1 MKYEFPVTKNP
12 NPKPKP
18 DPNTLAFGAT
28 FTDHMFTMDY
38 DEGQGWHDG
47 KIIPYGDIQISP
59 AASVLHY
66 AQMMF
71 EGMKAYK
78 TEDGHVLLFRPDMN
92 AKRLNRTN
100 ERICIPEM
108 DEELF
113 LAAVKA
119 TVKEDAGLGTE
130 RTVHVALHPAVHHCG
145 RPRAWRKGCKALSLY
160 DNPFARQVRTM
171 RRTVASFRPRAF
183 LSRTNTSA
191 RRMAALAMPRLAAT
205 MPEACAHRRRQ
216 RNPTA
221 TMFSGSTQSNI
232 SMWKKSARPTR
243 FFMIGDEIV
252 TAPLAGNH
260 FTGHHARFSYNA
272 AQRVGGS
279 RKRTE
284 DRNWK
289 RLLKP
294 RKKAPSKEAFA
305 SGTAAVI
312 SPMGLLHYLGDEYT
326 ISDRKVGEIS
336 QKLYDTITGY
346 QTGKLEDTHNW
357 IVRVV

>member
-18 DPNTLAFGAT
+18 DPNTLTFGAT

-47 KIIPYGDIQISP
+47 KIIPYGNIQISP

-78 TEDGHVLLFRPDMN
+78 TEDGRVLLFRPDMN

-119 TVKEDAGLGTE
+119 TVKEDADWVPSEPFT
-130 RTVHVALHPAVHHCG
+130 
-145 RPRAWRKGCKALSLY
+145 SLY
-160 DNPFARQVRTM
+160 IRPFIIADDPALGVKAAKHYRFMIILCPSGPYYAANRGKLSTTRIYVEDEYIRAAHGGTGYAKVGGNYAGSL
-171 RRTVASFRPRAF
+171 RASKKAKESDCNDV
-183 LSRTNTSA
+183 LW
-191 RRMAALAMPRLAAT
+191 LDAM
-205 MPEACAHRRRQ
+205 EHKYVEEV
-216 RNPTA
+216 
-221 TMFSGSTQSNI
+221 GSSN
-232 SMWKKSARPTR
+232 A

-252 TAPLAGNH
+252 TAPLAG
-260 FTGHHARFSYNA
+260 TILPGITRDS
-272 AQRVGGS
+272 VI
-279 RKRTE
+279 T
-284 DRNWK
+284 
-289 RLLKP
+289 LLKEWGIP
-294 RKKAPSKEAFA
+294 VSERKIAIDDIIAAAKKGTLREAFA

>member
-47 KIIPYGDIQISP
+47 KIIPYGDISISP

-78 TEDGHVLLFRPDMN
+78 AEDGRVLLFRPEMN
-92 AKRLNRTN
+92 ARRLNRTN

-113 LAAVKA
+113 LTAVKA
-119 TVKEDAGLGTE
+119 TVGADADWVPSEPFT
-130 RTVHVALHPAVHHCG
+130 
-145 RPRAWRKGCKALSLY
+145 SLY
-160 DNPFARQVRTM
+160 IRPFIIADDPALGVKAAKHYRFMIILCPSGPYYAANRGKLSTTRIFVEDEYIRAAHGGTGYAKVGGNYAGSL
-171 RRTVASFRPRAF
+171 RASKKAKEFDCNDVLWLDAI
-183 LSRTNTSA
+183 
-191 RRMAALAMPRLAAT
+191 
-205 MPEACAHRRRQ
+205 EHRYVEEV
-216 RNPTA
+216 
-221 TMFSGSTQSNI
+221 GSSN
-232 SMWKKSARPTR
+232 A
-243 FFMIGDEIV
+243 FFMIGDEII
-252 TAPLAGNH
+252 TAPLAG
-260 FTGHHARFSYNA
+260 TILPGITRDS
-272 AQRVGGS
+272 VI
-279 RKRTE
+279 T
-284 DRNWK
+284 
-289 RLLKP
+289 LLKEWGVSVCE
-294 RKKAPSKEAFA
+294 RKISIEEVIEAAKNGTLKEAFA

-326 ISDRKVGEIS
+326 INDRKVGGLS

-346 QTGKLEDTHNW
+346 QTGKLEDTHDW